1 MFGNVALSEP
11 RSPPGWDGPKVWPA
25 YSALVAASESVVS
38 SPMQRVPRDVSVH
51 LFTRTSEGVHFLML
65 RRIPTRGGFW
75 QGVTGAPHPHES
87 DDEAAVRE
95 VREETGFDVSAS
107 LMPLGV
113 EYEYRL
119 SSEVAREAIYA
130 AHVRAI
136 HVVAFGA
143 EVAEQREPTLDP
155 DEHDAFAWCSHREA
169 AEMLDWPVEK
179 DALDARRSALRELA
193 SLLAAH

>member
-1 MFGNVALSEP
+1 MRATVPSKLGWAEGVARVL
-11 RSPPGWDGPKVWPA
+11 R
-25 YSALVAASESVVS
+25 ALVTAWGPWYLA
-38 SPMQRVPRDVSVH
+38 PMQRVPRDVSIH
-51 LFTRTSEGVHFLML
+51 LFTRTSEGAHFLML

-119 SSEVAREAIYA
+119 SSEVARKAIYA

-143 EVAEQREPTLDP
+143 EVTEQRDPTLDP

-179 DALDARRSALRELA
+179 DALDGRRSALRELA
-193 SLLAAH
+193 SLLGAH

>member
-1 MFGNVALSEP
+1 
-11 RSPPGWDGPKVWPA
+11 
-25 YSALVAASESVVS
+25 
-38 SPMQRVPRDVSVH
+38 MQRMPRDVSIH
-51 LFTRTSEGVHFLML
+51 LFTRTSEGAHFLML

-119 SSEVAREAIYA
+119 SSEVARKAIYA

-143 EVAEQREPTLDP
+143 EVTEQRDPTLDP
-155 DEHDAFAWCSHREA
+155 DEHDAFAWCSDREA

-179 DALDARRSALRELA
+179 DALDGRRSALRELA
-193 SLLAAH
+193 SLLGAH

>member
-1 MFGNVALSEP
+1 
-11 RSPPGWDGPKVWPA
+11 
-25 YSALVAASESVVS
+25 
-38 SPMQRVPRDVSVH
+38 
-51 LFTRTSEGVHFLML
+51 
-65 RRIPTRGGFW
+65 
-75 QGVTGAPHPHES
+75 
-87 DDEAAVRE
+87 

-119 SSEVAREAIYA
+119 SSEVARKAIYA

-143 EVAEQREPTLDP
+143 EVTGQRDPTLDP

-179 DALDARRSALRELA
+179 DALDGRRSALRELA
-193 SLLAAH
+193 SLLGAH

>member
-1 MFGNVALSEP
+1 VARVLRE
-11 RSPPGWDGPKVWPA
+11 
-25 YSALVAASESVVS
+25 LVAASESVVS
-38 SPMQRVPRDVSVH
+38 NAPMQRVPRDVSIH
-51 LFTRTSEGVHFLML
+51 LFTRTSDGAPFLML

-87 DDEAAVRE
+87 DDAAAVRE

-119 SSEVAREAIYA
+119 SSEVARKAIYA

-143 EVAEQREPTLDP
+143 DVTGRRNPTLDP

-179 DALDARRSALRELA
+179 DALDGRRSALRELA
-193 SLLAAH
+193 SRLGAH